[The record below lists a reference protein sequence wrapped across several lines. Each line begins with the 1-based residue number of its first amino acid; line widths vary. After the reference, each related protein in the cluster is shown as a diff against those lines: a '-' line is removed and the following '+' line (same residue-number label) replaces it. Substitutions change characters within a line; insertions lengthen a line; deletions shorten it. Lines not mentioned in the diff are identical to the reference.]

1 MRALINRFVNRFLTS
16 EDKQQE
22 VGMSTLPFDANTG
35 GRSQRRNNRETTE
48 YHIGDE
54 LSGFITGIEHFGV
67 FVRLPN
73 GESGLVFKHE
83 VTWPGEDITYGV
95 DDKVSVL
102 VTGFKAGRGLSLSI
116 RQTRSHKAF
125 GDFVASH
132 KVGDSVIGTVK
143 SIVGYGIFVTL
154 RPGVFGL
161 LHVSSVPDIKAYNRD
176 SIGRPISVRLLDIN
190 PDGKRITLEMA

>member
-1 MRALINRFVNRFLTS
+1 MRGLISKFVSRLLTS

-22 VGMSTLPFDANTG
+22 GATPPPAEG
-35 GRSQRRNNRETTE
+35 GGGIKSPRRNNRETTAYAVGE
-48 YHIGDE
+48 E
-54 LSGFITGIEHFGV
+54 VSGYITGIEHYGI

-73 GESGLVFKHE
+73 GESGLVFKQE